1 MVLKKIISGG
11 LTQNQLI
18 KFYKMKKFFQFSGTI
33 NGTTYL
39 LRMLFSIV
47 LSIPALI
54 IIFAFFGVFA
64 IEYAEIDMQ
73 NPEGFDQQAFEEKI
87 ESNPDEFFE
96 ALKSSITPFWIISI
110 IISLIPVIWFGLAS
124 YYKRVSS
131 LFYDNRLN
139 VFIGLLAFEILADI
153 MSIKFDNWVGNI
165 FMVGSLLIFLFML
178 FKDSGIEEHEG

>member
-87 ESNPDEFFE
+87 ESYG
-96 ALKSSITPFWIISI
+96 SI
-110 IISLIPVIWFGLAS
+110 
-124 YYKRVSS
+124 
-131 LFYDNRLN
+131 
-139 VFIGLLAFEILADI
+139 
-153 MSIKFDNWVGNI
+153 
-165 FMVGSLLIFLFML
+165 
-178 FKDSGIEEHEG
+178 

>member
-1 MVLKKIISGG
+1 
-11 LTQNQLI
+11 
-18 KFYKMKKFFQFSGTI
+18 MKKFFQLSGTI
-33 NGTTYL
+33 NGTTYF
-39 LRMLFSIV
+39 LRILFSIV

-87 ESNPDEFFE
+87 ESNPDEFLE
-96 ALKSSITPFWIISI
+96 ALKSSFTPFWIISI

-124 YYKRVSS
+124 YYKRVSA
-131 LFYDNRLN
+131 LFYDKRLN
-139 VFIGLLAFEILADI
+139 VFIGLLTFEILADI
-153 MSIKFDNWVGNI
+153 MVIKFDNWIGNV
-165 FMVGSLLIFLFML
+165 FMAAQIIVLLFML

>member
-1 MVLKKIISGG
+1 
-11 LTQNQLI
+11 
-18 KFYKMKKFFQFSGTI
+18 MKKFFQFSGTI
-33 NGTTYL
+33 NGTTYF
-39 LRMLFSIV
+39 LRILFSIV

-87 ESNPDEFFE
+87 ESNPDEFLQ
-96 ALKSSITPFWIISI
+96 ALKSSFTSFWIISI

-124 YYKRVSS
+124 YYKRVSA
-131 LFYDNRLN
+131 LFYDKRLN

-153 MSIKFDNWVGNI
+153 MVIKFDNWIGNV
-165 FMVGSLLIFLFML
+165 FMAAQIIVLLFML
-178 FKDSGIEEHEG
+178 FKNSGIEEHEG

>member
-1 MVLKKIISGG
+1 
-11 LTQNQLI
+11 
-18 KFYKMKKFFQFSGTI
+18 MKKFFQFSGTI
-33 NGTTYL
+33 NGTTYF

-47 LSIPALI
+47 LSIPAII

-87 ESNPDEFFE
+87 ESNPGEFLE
-96 ALKSSITPFWIISI
+96 ALKTSFTPFWIISI

-124 YYKRVSS
+124 YYKRVSA
-131 LFYDNRLN
+131 LFYDKRLN

-153 MSIKFDNWVGNI
+153 MVIKFDNWIGNV
-165 FMVGSLLIFLFML
+165 FMAAQIIVLLYML

>member
-1 MVLKKIISGG
+1 
-11 LTQNQLI
+11 
-18 KFYKMKKFFQFSGTI
+18 MKKFFQFSATI
-33 NGTTYL
+33 NGTTYF
-39 LRMLFSIV
+39 LRILFSIV

-87 ESNPDEFFE
+87 ESNPDEFLE
-96 ALKSSITPFWIISI
+96 ALKTSFTPFWIISI

-124 YYKRVSS
+124 YYKRVSA
-131 LFYDNRLN
+131 LFYDKRLN

-153 MSIKFDNWVGNI
+153 MVIKFDNWIGNV
-165 FMVGSLLIFLFML
+165 FMAAQLIVLLYML
-178 FKDSGIEEHEG
+178 FKNSGIEEHEG

>member
-1 MVLKKIISGG
+1 
-11 LTQNQLI
+11 
-18 KFYKMKKFFQFSGTI
+18 MKKFFQFSGTI
-33 NGTTYL
+33 NGTTYF
-39 LRMLFSIV
+39 LRILFSIV

-87 ESNPDEFFE
+87 ESNPDEFLE
-96 ALKSSITPFWIISI
+96 ALKSSFTPFWIISI

-124 YYKRVSS
+124 YYKRVSA

-139 VFIGLLAFEILADI
+139 IFIGLLAFEILADI
-153 MSIKFDNWVGNI
+153 MVIKFDNWIGNV
-165 FMVGSLLIFLFML
+165 FMAAQIIVLLFML
-178 FKDSGIEEHEG
+178 FKNSGIEEHEG

>member
-1 MVLKKIISGG
+1 
-11 LTQNQLI
+11 
-18 KFYKMKKFFQFSGTI
+18 MKKFFQFSGTI
-33 NGTTYL
+33 NGTTYF

-47 LSIPALI
+47 LSIPAII

-87 ESNPDEFFE
+87 ESNPDEFLE
-96 ALKSSITPFWIISI
+96 ALKSSFTPFWIISI

-124 YYKRVSS
+124 YYKRVSA
-131 LFYDNRLN
+131 LFYDKRLN

-153 MSIKFDNWVGNI
+153 MVIKFDNWIGNV
-165 FMVGSLLIFLFML
+165 FMAAQIIVLLFML
-178 FKDSGIEEHEG
+178 FKNSGIEEHEG

>member
-1 MVLKKIISGG
+1 
-11 LTQNQLI
+11 
-18 KFYKMKKFFQFSGTI
+18 MKKFFQFSGTI
-33 NGTTYL
+33 NGTTYF

-47 LSIPALI
+47 LSIPAII

-87 ESNPDEFFE
+87 ESNPDEFLE
-96 ALKSSITPFWIISI
+96 ALKTSFTPFWIISI

-124 YYKRVSS
+124 YYKRVSA
-131 LFYDNRLN
+131 LFYDKRLN
-139 VFIGLLAFEILADI
+139 VFIGLLTFEILADI
-153 MSIKFDNWVGNI
+153 MVIKFDNWIGNV
-165 FMVGSLLIFLFML
+165 FMAAQIIVLLFML

>member
-1 MVLKKIISGG
+1 
-11 LTQNQLI
+11 
-18 KFYKMKKFFQFSGTI
+18 MKKFFQFSGTI
-33 NGTTYL
+33 NGTTYF

-47 LSIPALI
+47 LSIPAII

-87 ESNPDEFFE
+87 ESNPDEFLE
-96 ALKSSITPFWIISI
+96 ALKTSFTPFWIISI

-124 YYKRVSS
+124 YYKRVSA
-131 LFYDNRLN
+131 LFYDKRLN

-153 MSIKFDNWVGNI
+153 MVIKFDNWIGNV
-165 FMVGSLLIFLFML
+165 FMAAQIIVLLFML
-178 FKDSGIEEHEG
+178 FKNSGIEEHEG

>member
-1 MVLKKIISGG
+1 
-11 LTQNQLI
+11 
-18 KFYKMKKFFQFSGTI
+18 MKKFFQFSGTI
-33 NGTTYL
+33 NGTTYF
-39 LRMLFSIV
+39 LRILFSIV

-87 ESNPDEFFE
+87 ESNPDEFLE
-96 ALKSSITPFWIISI
+96 ALKTSFTPFWIISI

-124 YYKRVSS
+124 YYKRVSA
-131 LFYDNRLN
+131 LFYDKRLN

-153 MSIKFDNWVGNI
+153 MVIKFDNWIGNV
-165 FMVGSLLIFLFML
+165 FMAAQIIVLLYMI

>member
-1 MVLKKIISGG
+1 
-11 LTQNQLI
+11 
-18 KFYKMKKFFQFSGTI
+18 MKKFFQFSGTI
-33 NGTTYL
+33 NGTTYF

-47 LSIPALI
+47 LSIPAII

-87 ESNPDEFFE
+87 ESNPDEFLE
-96 ALKSSITPFWIISI
+96 ALKTSFTPFWIISI

-124 YYKRVSS
+124 YYKRVSA
-131 LFYDNRLN
+131 LFYDKRLN
-139 VFIGLLAFEILADI
+139 IFIGLLAFEILADI
-153 MSIKFDNWVGNI
+153 MVIKFDNWIGNV
-165 FMVGSLLIFLFML
+165 FMAAQIIVLLYML